1 MLAIV
6 SRPFEAHLFKHGYQ
20 PSVDSD
26 STPSI
31 SRTNT
36 TTPPMS
42 GSLEKYERGQGR
54 RRSTSIESDNSS
66 NTNVSSIH
74 LSNSTPPMFYHSRTS
89 SSLSRTPHFSGLD
102 RNPIFVQ
109 PSSVQAQYAP
119 STWRAIHP
127 AASTLPVSR
136 SYPHLPSASMSHQSL
151 YSRSSISLTR
161 PSRLSYASP
170 PGTSS
175 SSGSS
180 RPDSRD
186 KISLGEIDAEGR
198 ASASE
203 IAFALVNGTE
213 IPGTLRPKN
222 QTGHSRIVSAPN
234 TTSSAPQPYHSGRM
248 AKGWKP
254 QLVDIGPSKARVRA
268 AKHLELARSSSTG
281 FLDRFSPDS
290 SPDASPNNDI
300 RRPHRPFGNEPNTR
314 NAIQEP
320 PKVRELK
327 SARKQ
332 HSRISSAPTPAEAAQ
347 FMVMQMPDD
356 LQTYHTRSK
365 SADAGLML
373 RLPFEAVKNKPL
385 PRIAIL

>member
-6 SRPFEAHLFKHGYQ
+6 GRPFEAHLFKHGYQ
-20 PSVDSD
+20 QSVDSD

-36 TTPPMS
+36 TLPPMS
-42 GSLEKYERGQGR
+42 GSLEKHERGRGR

-74 LSNSTPPMFYHSRTS
+74 RSTSAPRMFYHSRTS
-89 SSLSRTPHFSGLD
+89 SSLSRTPRFSGLD
-102 RNPIFVQ
+102 RTPIFGQ
-109 PSSVQAQYAP
+109 PSVQAQYAP

-127 AASTLPVSR
+127 AASTMLVSR
-136 SYPHLPSASMSHQSL
+136 SYPQLPSASMSHQSL

-186 KISLGEIDAEGR
+186 EISSVKIDAEGR

-213 IPGTLRPKN
+213 IPGSLRPKN
-222 QTGHSRIVSAPN
+222 QTGHSRTVSAPN
-234 TTSSAPQPYHSGRM
+234 TTGGAPQPYHLGRM

-254 QLVDIGPSKARVRA
+254 QLVDIGPSKTRVRA

-300 RRPHRPFGNEPNTR
+300 RRPYQPFGNESGTR
-314 NAIQEP
+314 NAIQAP

-327 SARKQ
+327 SARRL

-347 FMVMQMPDD
+347 YMVMQMPED

-373 RLPFEAVKNKPL
+373 RLPFEAIKNKPL